1 MRIGGKHWR
10 IKGFYIYD
18 QFLWDSHSGITLSQ
32 GQGYKYLL
40 NDPGK
45 SNLDFNFIQ
54 GFTYFWFTF
63 TMIFVT
69 FRPSLFQG
77 RFPVDSIF
85 YDWPRHW
92 FLFFLLYNVNKI
104 KKNFRTNPCCN
115 IPFKFFKLLLSLWVF
130 FLPMAV
136 IDVDSK
142 FPNTLYF
149 QLCNNRVGTSI
160 TVEL

>member
-1 MRIGGKHWR
+1 MRIGWKHWR

-104 KKNFRTNPCCN
+104 KKFLGQILVATSPLNFSNCFYLSGFSSCLWQ
-115 IPFKFFKLLLSLWVF
+115 LLMW
-130 FLPMAV
+130 
-136 IDVDSK
+136 
-142 FPNTLYF
+142 TLNF
-149 QLCNNRVGTSI
+149 QIHFISSSAI
-160 TVEL
+160 IELEPLLQ